1 MSPVYLMFSSCTDII
16 DAQIV
21 FLYQPLTMGNL
32 AVDDDLNNIF
42 SGYLKL
48 WKNENIETKKEKYQ

>member
-1 MSPVYLMFSSCTDII
+1 MYPDYLMFSSFTDII

>member
-1 MSPVYLMFSSCTDII
+1 MYPVYLMFSSFTDII

-32 AVDDDLNNIF
+32 AVDDDLSNIF